1 MTVGLLRGHAHFLF
15 DTKKELLRLF
25 TSATASPSRQ
35 EEPLFSLLLTVL
47 LMSPLMWE
55 MSAGREDWGG

>member
-1 MTVGLLRGHAHFLF
+1 MTVSLLRGHAHFLF
-15 DTKKELLRLF
+15 DTKKKSCSVCLPVQPRLRVD
-25 TSATASPSRQ
+25 RK
-35 EEPLFSLLLTVL
+35 SLYFPAADVL